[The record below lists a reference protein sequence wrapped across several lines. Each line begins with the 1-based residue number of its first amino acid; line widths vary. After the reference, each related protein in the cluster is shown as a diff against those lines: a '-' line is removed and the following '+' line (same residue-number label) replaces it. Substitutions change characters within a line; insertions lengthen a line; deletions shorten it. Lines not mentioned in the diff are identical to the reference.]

1 MPTAAKLFAAFAFAV
16 VAFFA
21 AEVFKPHMPE
31 GTQFGYF
38 SFVSAL
44 IGVVAGWRVMGPD
57 AGRGNWMAVNSGI
70 KTSACAVGLAL
81 LIFSTYE
88 MLRLAFRP
96 AYKSPMEAVVG
107 IFELAVD
114 YAISLIAW
122 DVLVVLVIGGALAG
136 LLSEWAARRW
146 N

>member
-1 MPTAAKLFAAFAFAV
+1 MPTASKLFAAFAFALL
-16 VAFFA
+16 AFFA

-44 IGVVAGWRVMGPD
+44 IGLVAGWRVMGPE
-57 AGRGNWMAVNSGI
+57 AGQGNWMAVNSGI
-70 KTSACAVGLAL
+70 KTSACTVGLAL

-88 MLRLAFRP
+88 MLHLAFRP
-96 AYKSPMEAVVG
+96 AYKGPMEAVVG
-107 IFELAVD
+107 IFDLGVD
-114 YAISLIAW
+114 YFRTLLAW
-122 DVLVVLVIGGALAG
+122 DVLAVLIVGGALGG

-146 N
+146 K